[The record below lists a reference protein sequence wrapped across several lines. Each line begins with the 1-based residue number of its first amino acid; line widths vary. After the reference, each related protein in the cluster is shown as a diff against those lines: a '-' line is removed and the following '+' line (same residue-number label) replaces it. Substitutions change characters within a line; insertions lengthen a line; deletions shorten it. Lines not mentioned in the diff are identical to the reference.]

1 MQSEFRG
8 DFTRNTYD
16 KSKNF
21 LRVLMQQG
29 RVQLDADC
37 NEQVSILLD
46 RMQALG
52 KDIIGFH
59 GGPADNCGF
68 EFIATEAQIER
79 LSSLSDEE
87 KITLKKRL
95 HSEGCLIGSGNY
107 YVEGILCENDD
118 YISFGKQPDFSSEV
132 KVEDGTYLAY
142 LDVWERHITHIEDFD
157 SLKAGIR
164 EVALG
169 GADTATRSK
178 LVWQVKLKK
187 LDGDQDLKTIGQQV
201 KSDYK
206 SFQSLLGKDLKPG
219 TGKLRARA
227 TKPLTSSSN
236 DSCIMPFDSQYRGAE
251 NQLYRVEIFDVS
263 STENNQKVKFAWS
276 RDNSS
281 VAFPIVGFS
290 RSNDSTLTLTLE
302 YLKRDDRFSLS
313 VGDWVEFVYDDRV
326 LHEFP
331 RKLLEVDKIDLID
344 HQVTLKLDADFQETH
359 ILLHNCNAVTQE
371 QHPLLRLW
379 DSREI
384 SVDLDNKKEKW
395 IQLENGV
402 EVQFEGGS
410 YQVNDYWLIPTRTA
424 TGKVEWPQTKD
435 GTQLIPEAKEP
446 HGVDHYYAPLAII
459 SVAQNQVVK
468 IHDCRRSIGN
478 QKNSVS
484 GRQKFNRVVNASW
497 HHDQIFEVNNL
508 EEQGEKGSTLPDQ
521 IFAGKSQD
529 LTNLLT
535 KLGLVIEF
543 EKLVRVDSLH
553 QRSVLLS
560 AQQINPSGG
569 RQSYLLPIKIEPV
582 RVKKSEVKPISWLI
596 GNQEVESEFNLI
608 TEVESLN
615 NQNFTQAVRLIL
627 PKDWSTKAIFT
638 KNTFFELKVLL
649 KGDLIQTEE
658 VLFDISS
665 ANLTQEHNN
674 GNVSDSLHQHFLEK
688 GILLSS
694 KARLFQEKD
703 NLRWR
708 LIDEENMYLVRQ
720 ENSKLT
726 ISTIQA
732 LDGNNIWP
740 SVPERPSGNGSQG
753 GDWLSVINIKHQ
765 GQAFESEG
773 RLKSRSLQSR
783 SSIASPL
790 QVDNVAN
797 ADEDASSN
805 LSVGEARPQQRINLW
820 ENVGLLIP
828 LIH

>member
-1 MQSEFRG
+1 MQGEFRG

-16 KSKNF
+16 KSKHF

-29 RVQLDADC
+29 RVTLDADW

-46 RMQALG
+46 QLQTLG
-52 KDIIGFH
+52 KDIFGPH

-68 EFIATEAQIER
+68 EFIATEAQIDR
-79 LSSLSDEE
+79 LSNLSDGE
-87 KITLKKRL
+87 KTTLKKQL
-95 HSEGCLIGSGNY
+95 DSEGYLIGPGNY
-107 YVEGILCENDD
+107 YVEGILCENDE
-118 YISFGKQPDFSSEV
+118 YIPFGKQPDFSPEV
-132 KVEDGTYLAY
+132 NVKGGTYLAY
-142 LDVWERHITHIEDFD
+142 LDVWERHITHIEDSD
-157 SLKAGIR
+157 PLKAGIR

-187 LDGDQDLKTIGQQV
+187 LDGDRDLKTIGQQV
-201 KSDYK
+201 KGNYNY
-206 SFQSLLGKDLKPG
+206 FRSLLGKDLNPG
-219 TGKLRARA
+219 KGMLRARA
-227 TKPLTSSSN
+227 TKPVTSSSN

-290 RSNDSTLTLTLE
+290 SSNDSTLTLTLE

-313 VGDWVEFVYDDRV
+313 VGDSVEFVYDAYV
-326 LHEFP
+326 LHEFS
-331 RKLLEVDKIDLID
+331 RKLLKVEKIDPIEN
-344 HQVTLKLDADFQETH
+344 QVTLKIDADSQETH
-359 ILLHNCNAVTQE
+359 TLLHNWNAVGSE
-371 QHPLLRLW
+371 QHPFLRRW
-379 DSREI
+379 DSSEI
-384 SVDLDNKKEKW
+384 CVDLDKKKEEW
-395 IQLENGV
+395 IALEEGV
-402 EVQFEGGS
+402 EIWFEGGS
-410 YQVNDYWLIPTRTA
+410 YQVGDYWLIPARTA
-424 TGKVEWPQTKD
+424 TGDVEWSQTQD

-446 HGVDHYYAPLAII
+446 HGVDHCCASLAII

-508 EEQGEKGSTLPDQ
+508 EEQGETESTLPDQ

-569 RQSYLLPIKIEPV
+569 IESYLLPTTIEPV
-582 RVKKSEVKPISWLI
+582 RVKKREEKPISWLI

-615 NQNFTQAVRLIL
+615 NQDFTHAVRLIL
-627 PKDWSTKAIFT
+627 PKDWSKKDIFT
-638 KNTFFELKVLL
+638 KNSFFQLKVILH
-649 KGDLIQTEE
+649 GDLILSEK
-658 VLFDISS
+658 VLFEIPS

-674 GNVSDSLHQHFLEK
+674 GNVPNSLRKHFLKK
-688 GILLSS
+688 GISLSQN
-694 KARLFQEKD
+694 ARLFQEKD

-708 LIDEENMYLVRQ
+708 LIDQKKMYLVRQ
-720 ENSKLT
+720 EKSKLT

-740 SVPERPSGNGSQG
+740 GVPCRPSGNGSQG
-753 GDWLSVINIKHQ
+753 GDWISVININT
-765 GQAFESEG
+765 
-773 RLKSRSLQSR
+773 R
-783 SSIASPL
+783 SSSFGGLAV
-790 QVDNVAN
+790 QY
-797 ADEDASSN
+797 
-805 LSVGEARPQQRINLW
+805 LSERQYKKTEPW
-820 ENVGLLIP
+820 F
-828 LIH
+828 